1 MSLTPT
7 QRVGLLSSLQH
18 TKVEVFVNLAD
29 VEIDFQSKKA
39 LSGAMDFLCTQLNQ
53 NTTQEEMK

>member
-7 QRVGLLSSLQH
+7 QRVGLLGSFQYDQI
-18 TKVEVFVNLAD
+18 EVFVNLAD
-29 VEIDFQSKKA
+29 VEIDFQSKQA
-39 LSGAMDFLCTQLNQ
+39 LFGAMDFLCNQLNQ